1 MSSKK
6 YSTLKYDITKELEGK
21 KINDKRG
28 GANNIHSWDIEL
40 KGTITKQQQKILN
53 VLLLERRKKKWAI
66 EKNIDWMDG
75 IPLTL
80 NDIKTFFDCRN
91 LEFLLNDL
99 VKKRIFKLWIPK
111 EKNNKIK

>member
-1 MSSKK
+1 M
-6 YSTLKYDITKELEGK
+6 
-21 KINDKRG
+21 
-28 GANNIHSWDIEL
+28 
-40 KGTITKQQQKILN
+40 
-53 VLLLERRKKKWAI
+53 LERRKKKWAI

-99 VKKRIFKLWIPK
+99 VKKGYLSYEYPKKKIIKLSNKKVFHK
-111 EKNNKIK
+111 EFQMILLKKVIISLLEN